1 MLIKL
6 IKHDVGDVIRNVDYG
21 GGDTCTVVLVRN
33 NQAAKTFQE
42 KNATNRTFYMGK
54 KNVNCKIS
62 RLEQITRRI
71 LEKVKLMHQ
80 EENV

>member
-1 MLIKL
+1 MQLI
-6 IKHDVGDVIRNVDYG
+6 
-21 GGDTCTVVLVRN
+21 VLSIW
-33 NQAAKTFQE
+33 E
-42 KNATNRTFYMGK
+42 

>member
-21 GGDTCTVVLVRN
+21 GGGGTCTVVLVRN

-42 KNATNRTFYMGK
+42 KKGN
-54 KNVNCKIS
+54 
-62 RLEQITRRI
+62 
-71 LEKVKLMHQ
+71 
-80 EENV
+80 